1 MAEYASHRSA
11 GRLVELAAAVIAV
24 IIVLHI
30 LFVLV
35 GANGGNSIVSTDADW
50 ASTLAAWFRDL
61 FTLSNAKLS
70 VVVNYGLA
78 TLFYLAVGRIVAAF
92 VNRA

>member
-1 MAEYASHRSA
+1 MAEYVSRGSA
-11 GRLVELAAAVIAV
+11 GRAIMLAAFVIAA

-30 LFVLV
+30 IFVLV

-61 FTLSNAKLS
+61 FTPSNYKLA
-70 VVVNYGLA
+70 VVINYGLA
-78 TLFYLAVGRIVAAF
+78 ALFYLAVGRIIATL
-92 VNRA
+92 VNRV

>member
-1 MAEYASHRSA
+1 
-11 GRLVELAAAVIAV
+11 VELVAIIIAV

-30 LFVLV
+30 IFVLI

-61 FTLSNAKLS
+61 FTPSNYKLA
-70 VVVNYGLA
+70 VTLNYGLA
-78 TLFYLAVGRIVAAF
+78 ALFYLVIGRIVATV
-92 VNRA
+92 VNRV